1 MRNGLFDFYPENW
14 MIDIKQHLR
23 GQQKLMSSGDCG
35 VRCWINPLFNVTP
48 QVTSESR
55 NRVEAAGVEPVAL
68 PTMSN
73 NSIYLS
79 FPTTT
84 YLQLK

>member
-1 MRNGLFDFYPENW
+1 MRNGLFDFYQENW

-23 GQQKLMSSGDCG
+23 GQQKLMGSRDCG

-55 NRVEAAGVEPVAL
+55 NRVEAAGVEPAL
-68 PTMSN
+68 M
-73 NSIYLS
+73 
-79 FPTTT
+79 
-84 YLQLK
+84 